1 MKTGVDLA
9 KKVAGV
15 VLLGKNASLLLQHRD
30 DKPGLPY
37 AGKWSIPS
45 GRQEGS
51 ESSEDCAR
59 RELFEETN
67 YRCKK
72 LEPLTVISD
81 REDTGSDY
89 VLTIFWA
96 CYDGAQLLKC
106 LEGQALQF
114 VERASAAS
122 HPMPPFLLGVW
133 DQALKKLNDD
143 TP

>member
-1 MKTGVDLA
+1 MKTDIHLA

-15 VLLGKNASLLLQHRD
+15 VLLGKGGSLLLQHRD
-30 DKPGLPY
+30 NKPGLPY

-45 GRQEGS
+45 GRQELPENS
-51 ESSEDCAR
+51 EECAR

-67 YRCKK
+67 YRCKS
-72 LEPLTVISD
+72 LEPLTVIKD

-106 LEGQALQF
+106 QEGQALEF

-122 HPMPPFLLGVW
+122 YPMPPFLLGVW
-133 DQALKKLNDD
+133 DQALKKLE
-143 TP
+143 